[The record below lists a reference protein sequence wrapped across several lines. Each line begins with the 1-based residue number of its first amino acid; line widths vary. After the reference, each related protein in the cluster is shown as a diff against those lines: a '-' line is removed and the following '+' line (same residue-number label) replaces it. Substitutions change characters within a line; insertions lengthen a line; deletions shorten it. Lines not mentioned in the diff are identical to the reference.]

1 LIVSLRRLRFRD
13 MSIRTWRASAIAAGL
28 ILAALLAGRGRDA
41 RLPAFK
47 TQHSQPA
54 VRVPQTSVVI
64 TDEGKTFH
72 VPTCSYIHGK
82 RRTVTAEEAV
92 REGYVPCVRCE
103 PALVEK

>member
-1 LIVSLRRLRFRD
+1 MIVSLRRLRFRD

-72 VPTCSYIHGK
+72 VPTCSYI
-82 RRTVTAEEAV
+82 AEEAV